1 MNRNSNSRAAP
12 PSRKGG
18 SMLAAVLVGM
28 VLGLALAGGV
38 AWYILNRPNPFVN
51 NTPHE
56 VVKLAPDPVKPAP
69 APVPVAKAALEA
81 ASAVAAVSGV
91 AASGVALSGAASSGV
106 GESKPRFEFYKV
118 LTDKPD
124 AVGATPATAKPVSK
138 PAAKEAAKETT
149 KEVAKEAAKEKEVYF
164 LQAGAF
170 ANADDADKL
179 KAKLAML
186 GMDVG
191 VLNTTLPDKSVWHR
205 VRLGPYKSADEMN
218 KASAMLK
225 QNGVNATPMRA
236 Q

>member
-1 MNRNSNSRAAP
+1 MSKNNNSRAAP
-12 PSRKGG
+12 PPRKGG
-18 SMLAAVLVGM
+18 SMLAAVLIGM

-38 AWYILNRPNPFVN
+38 AWYILNRSNPFVN
-51 NTPHE
+51 NAPHE

-69 APVPVAKAALEA
+69 APAPVAKAAPEA
-81 ASAVAAVSGV
+81 ASSVAAASGV
-91 AASGVALSGAASSGV
+91 AASGVA
-106 GESKPRFEFYKV
+106 ESKPRFEFYKV

-124 AVGATPATAKPVSK
+124 AGGATQVTAKPANKAV
-138 PAAKEAAKETT
+138 
-149 KEVAKEAAKEKEVYF
+149 AKEKELYF

-186 GMDVG
+186 GMEAG
-191 VLNTTLPDKSVWHR
+191 VQTTTLPDKAVWHR

-218 KASAMLK
+218 KVSAMLK
-225 QNGVNATPMRA
+225 QNGVNVTPMRA